1 MDTKCAFDF
10 TQPITDDITL
20 KADWAKG
27 YKVTFETAIS
37 DVVVEPQVVEP
48 GQTATEPEVA
58 EVEGYR
64 LDGWKVDIT
73 SDELFDFDTPIE
85 AETTLYAVW
94 TKLIN
99 VTFDANG
106 GELADEEATVV
117 VDYGTT
123 VEEPAAPTKA
133 DEVFNAWLKDGRS
146 MISVQSYEDTE
157 LVADWMSIAAP
168 QNVVAVPTAA
178 ESNIY
183 VKWDAVSDAEGYI
196 VYRMKKGGALEQ
208 VGVTVTTDITDKGA
222 YADEYNF
229 YFVFL

>member
-1 MDTKCAFDF
+1 MTLKAAWTEVVTVRLTLASVFLGGEDELDKQILVVEYPMNGVAEAPVEPVRTVMYLGLVDAEGNAFDF

-117 VDYGTT
+117 VDYAQ
-123 VEEPAAPTKA
+123 P
-133 DEVFNAWLKDGRS
+133 LKDKQHRPKTGRS
-146 MISVQSYEDTE
+146 IQCM
-157 LVADWMSIAAP
+157 
-168 QNVVAVPTAA
+168 A
-178 ESNIY
+178 EE
-183 VKWDAVSDAEGYI
+183 WQD
-196 VYRMKKGGALEQ
+196 L
-208 VGVTVTTDITDKGA
+208 
-222 YADEYNF
+222 
-229 YFVFL
+229 